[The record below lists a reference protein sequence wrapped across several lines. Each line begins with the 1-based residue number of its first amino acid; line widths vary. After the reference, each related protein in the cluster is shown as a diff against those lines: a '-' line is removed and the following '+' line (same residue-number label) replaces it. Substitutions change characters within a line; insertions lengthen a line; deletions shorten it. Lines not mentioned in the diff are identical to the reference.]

1 MRILIADDHQ
11 MFREGLKQILLSDPD
26 ISVVDEAGNG
36 QDVLNL
42 VLKNKYDVVILDIN
56 MPGRNGLEILQELK
70 VERPEMQVLM
80 ISMYAE
86 EQFAVQAIKAG
97 ASGYMSKNGAAREV
111 LTALRKIVS
120 GGMFISSTVALELA
134 SEIKGDRE
142 KTPHSKLSPREYQV
156 MRLIASGKR
165 NAEIADELSI
175 SPSAVS
181 THRNR
186 ILTKMNLDRNADI
199 IRYAIKHGLVD

>member
-1 MRILIADDHQ
+1 MRILIADDHL

>member
-1 MRILIADDHQ
+1 MKVLIADDHK

-26 ISVVDEAGNG
+26 IAVVEEAGNG
-36 QDVLNL
+36 QEVLNL
-42 VLKNKYDVVILDIN
+42 VFKKKFDVIILDIS

-70 VERPEMQVLM
+70 VEKPEIQVLM
-80 ISMYAE
+80 LSMYNE

-97 ASGYMSKNGAAREV
+97 ASGYLTKNGAAREV
-111 LTALRKIVS
+111 VAAIRKIVS
-120 GGMFISSTVALELA
+120 GGMYISAAVALELA
-134 SEIKGDRE
+134 SELKGDRE

-156 MRLIASGKR
+156 MCLIASGKS
-165 NAEIADELSI
+165 NAEIANELSV

-186 ILTKMNLDRNADI
+186 ILTKMNLKTNADI
-199 IRYAIKHGLVD
+199 IRYAIKQGLVE